1 MQSDEETVWPLATA
15 IVAVPLEVG
24 LASREPAE
32 RALRR
37 LRSERH
43 LGPAGVYLS
52 GIERDQAMSI
62 STGYLAA
69 ACCAYGQIE
78 HALDLSRL
86 LAAMLTLRM
95 PGAISEM
102 SPDGGCFVQ
111 AWSGYGVVY
120 PLAHGVFGLY
130 PDAAARHLVLCPR
143 LPPGWPYARLHG
155 LQVGD
160 AHIDLDLERRPDGE
174 TTWRLHSDKPGWRAT
189 VVPAVALDS
198 LPPLTMLAVHA
209 AWSDGRW
216 GTDASII
223 AAGQTVDLPAGEW
236 SGQGDVPSP

>member
-1 MQSDEETVWPLATA
+1 
-15 IVAVPLEVG
+15 
-24 LASREPAE
+24 
-32 RALRR
+32 
-37 LRSERH
+37 
-43 LGPAGVYLS
+43 
-52 GIERDQAMSI
+52 MSI

-86 LAAMLTLRM
+86 LAGMLSVRM

-155 LQVGD
+155 LLVGD
-160 AHIDLDLERRPDGE
+160 AHIDVELERRPDGA
-174 TTWRLHSDKPGWRAT
+174 TVWRLRVDTPGWRAT
-189 VVPAVALDS
+189 VVPASALAD
-198 LPPLTMLAVHA
+198 LPPLTMMAVHA
-209 AWSDGRW
+209 GWGQGRW

-223 AAGQTVDLPAGEW
+223 VAGQALDLPAGEW
-236 SGQGDVPSP
+236 TMRL